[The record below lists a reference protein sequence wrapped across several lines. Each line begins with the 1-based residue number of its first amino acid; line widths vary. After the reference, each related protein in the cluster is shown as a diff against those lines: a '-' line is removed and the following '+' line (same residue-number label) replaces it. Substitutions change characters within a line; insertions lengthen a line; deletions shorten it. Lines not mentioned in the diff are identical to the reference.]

1 MMTRRHES
9 SKGFT
14 LIELLVVIAIIAV
27 LIALLLPAVQ
37 AAREAARRAQC
48 INNIKQIGLAMHNY
62 QSANNA
68 FPPVKLRSGSCGKQ
82 YPATA
87 AFPAGGV
94 LNTTGF
100 TLVLNY
106 LEGTALY
113 NAYNF
118 SLPSSNAAWNGSNTV
133 LLVQSWGNTTV
144 VSSMVSVFVCPS
156 DQSPPEVIEDDTTNG
171 PTWAYSR
178 QQARRANYLMCSSRY
193 TEYDCPP
200 VQGTSPPDRGIFFTD
215 LSTSFQDVQD
225 GTSNTCMIAESKQHH
240 IYTTYGPY
248 WGSGCHTSSHGVVY
262 PPIAAYLSWA
272 GSTTPNSPWP
282 YDKSTPDPTKKGY
295 AWRIS
300 SMHPGGVNMGF
311 GDGSVRFI
319 KDTVNAYTWWALQ
332 TIQNGEVLSSDAY

>member
-1 MMTRRHES
+1 MRASR
-9 SKGFT
+9 GFT

-37 AAREAARRAQC
+37 AAREAARRSQC
-48 INNIKQIGLAMHNY
+48 VNNLKQIGLAMHNY
-62 QSANNA
+62 QSSNNA
-68 FPPVKLRSGSCGKQ
+68 FPPVKIYSGSCGGKNNAIGQ
-82 YPATA
+82 A
-87 AFPAGGV
+87 

-100 TLVLNY
+100 TMALGY
-106 LEGTALY
+106 LEQTAMY

-118 SLPSSNAAWNGSNTV
+118 SLPSCNSAWNGGNTT
-133 LLVQSWGNTTV
+133 LLGPTPSFAAGNTTV
-144 VSSMVSVFVCPS
+144 VAALISTYTCPS
-156 DQSPPEVIEDDTTNG
+156 DQNPPAVIEDDTTVS

-200 VQGTSPPDRGIFFTD
+200 VQGGSPVDRGVFFTD
-215 LSTSFQDVQD
+215 LATSFQDVRD
-225 GTSNTCMIAESKQHH
+225 GTSNTCMIAESKQIH

-282 YDKSTPDPTKKGY
+282 YDPSTPDPTKKGY

-311 GDGSVRFI
+311 ADGSVRFI
-319 KDTVNAYTWWALQ
+319 KDTVNAYSWWALN
-332 TIQNGEVLSSDAY
+332 TMQNGEVLSSDSY